1 MEESGQTHG
10 SRAHGDNVSDQWDYV
25 QYDSTQQK
33 IWRAVALT
41 WMTPSIMLT
50 ILLTMAMTL
59 CVLSDGDMSGR

>member
-1 MEESGQTHG
+1 MAAEHTGIIKLINEIMFDMT
-10 SRAHGDNVSDQWDYV
+10 ANNNNKK
-25 QYDSTQQK
+25 K
-33 IWRAVALT
+33 IWKVVLLT